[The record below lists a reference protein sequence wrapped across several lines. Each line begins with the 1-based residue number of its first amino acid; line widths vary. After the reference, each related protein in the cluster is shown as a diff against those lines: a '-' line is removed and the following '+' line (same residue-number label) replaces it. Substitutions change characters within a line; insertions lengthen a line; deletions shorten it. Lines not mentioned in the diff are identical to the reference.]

1 MSDKVEV
8 RATEVPGMQIEFQGP
23 IGPGGLGVGFR
34 IMVDQTIAREDL
46 DELFDRVDGARRRLV
61 AREQLPLERRRLVV
75 ATENLEK
82 AKVARATH
90 LAQMNGRVAQ
100 LQKTRRN
107 EVMAN
112 PQDMNAL
119 AGHDQRIA
127 QLEFDIEDAKATIP
141 YLEALLKGEDPDM
154 LNAPI
159 LLPKMA
165 AE

>member
-1 MSDKVEV
+1 MSGKEKAIEV

-82 AKVARATH
+82 AKHARATH
-90 LAQMNGRVAQ
+90 EAQMNGRVAQ
-100 LQKTRRN
+100 
-107 EVMAN
+107 
-112 PQDMNAL
+112 
-119 AGHDQRIA
+119 
-127 QLEFDIEDAKATIP
+127 
-141 YLEALLKGEDPDM
+141 
-154 LNAPI
+154 
-159 LLPKMA
+159 
-165 AE
+165 